1 MSKEPT
7 IDEIIFEQAIL
18 RDFGSST
25 GRGDGSGIFDVKADT
40 RFLDGAKESIRR
52 ACAPL
57 ITALECEIKMVK
69 HAGYNP
75 HFSEAVL
82 EKFKIEANIPGENA
96 IEAEVQVPE

>member
-40 RFLDGAKESIRR
+40 RFLEGAKESVRL

-57 ITALECEIKMVK
+57 IAALECEIKMVK

-75 HFSEAVL
+75 HISEAVL
-82 EKFKIEANIPGENA
+82 EKFKIEANIQHERQTDGDS
-96 IEAEVQVPE
+96 